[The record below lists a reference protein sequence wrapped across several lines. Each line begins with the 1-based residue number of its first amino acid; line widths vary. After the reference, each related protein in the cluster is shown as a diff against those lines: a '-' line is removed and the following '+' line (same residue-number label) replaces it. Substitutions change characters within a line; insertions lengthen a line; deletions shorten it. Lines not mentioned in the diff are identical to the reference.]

1 MKTRRA
7 EVLDNGRRI
16 GLLTRDDALKY
27 TFRYDDDYFQSDA
40 PAISLS
46 LPKTRQTYI
55 ANYLFP
61 FFAGLLTEGTNKSLQ
76 TRQLRLDEADDFSRL
91 LLTAHTQTI
100 GAITVREVA
109 GDE

>member
-1 MKTRRA
+1 MKTRQA
-7 EVLDNGRRI
+7 EVLDNGQRI
-16 GLLTRDDALKY
+16 GLLTKDDEKY
-27 TFRYDDDYFQSDA
+27 TFRYDDAYFHSAA

-61 FFAGLLTEGTNKSLQ
+61 FFAGLLAEGTNKSLQ
-76 TRQLRLDEADDFSRL
+76 TRQLRLEAADDFARL

-100 GAITVREVA
+100 GAITIREIPA
-109 GDE
+109 DHA

>member
-1 MKTRRA
+1 MKPQHA
-7 EVLDNGRRI
+7 EVLSNGKRVGILSREP
-16 GLLTRDDALKY
+16 DKY
-27 TFRYDDDYFQSDA
+27 IFRYDDAYFTSNA

-46 LPKTRQTYI
+46 LPKNRQTYI

-76 TRQLRLDEADDFSRL
+76 TRQLQLDEADDFSRL

-100 GAITVREVA
+100 GAITVRKVPDYE
-109 GDE
+109 

>member
-1 MKTRRA
+1 MTTRCA
-7 EVLDNGRRI
+7 EVLDNGQRI
-16 GLLTRDDALKY
+16 GLLTRDATKY
-27 TFRYDDDYFQSDA
+27 TFRYDDDYFKSKA

-76 TRQLRLDEADDFSRL
+76 TRQLHLDEADDFSRL

-100 GAITVREVA
+100 GAITVREVTSH
-109 GDE
+109 E